1 MTATPPLRGQLDV
14 TAARIALAARMST
27 VTLSVIGQAVPN
39 QATSITIFDLLTER
53 SGLGL

>member
-53 SGLGL
+53 SGLDL